1 MTISTHLETCN
12 KKQFYD
18 TSEVIYTISATFYS
32 FIVIVGVPENV
43 AALYFL
49 LCNKKELTE
58 AKIYMISLTVA
69 DLLFVIFLPFWIDYY
84 YREGNWIFSSF
95 ACSLWGSLF
104 YINTYNTIFLL
115 AVISFIRY
123 RAVSQPVK
131 VVQSRQ
137 VVRGLVL
144 TALIWT
150 LTIGF
155 SLPIV
160 INHKDYLIITNSS
173 NERCFE
179 SYEEKNTK
187 TQVIVIHMLME
198 LGFVGSFGVVIANN
212 VLILRTLSV
221 DQKTLRTSQNKF
233 KTRAFRLVL
242 MVLII
247 FIVSFLPY
255 HLIHLLWTLLVLNF
269 WKSDDCAFRKTVNDV
284 HHISLCLMCTNCIL
298 DPILYC
304 FMTTNFRQYFKEL
317 RQSFTRNCILRRNP
331 KHQEIQLA

>member
-1 MTISTHLETCN
+1 MTTSTYLETCN
-12 KKQFYD
+12 EKQFYH
-18 TSEVIYTISATFYS
+18 TSEVTYKISATFYS

-43 AALYFL
+43 VALYFL
-49 LCNKKELTE
+49 MCNKKELTE

-84 YREGNWIFSSF
+84 YREGDWIFSSV

-104 YINTYNTIFLL
+104 YINTYNTIFFL
-115 AVISFIRY
+115 AVISFTRY

-137 VVRGLVL
+137 IVRGLAL

-150 LTIGF
+150 LTICF

-160 INHKDYLIITNSS
+160 INHEDYLVKTNTSH
-173 NERCFE
+173 ERCFE
-179 SYEEKNTK
+179 SYGEKNK
-187 TQVIVIHMLME
+187 SQIIVIHMLME
-198 LGFVGSFGVVIANN
+198 LGFVVSFGVVAANN

-247 FIVSFLPY
+247 YTVSFLPY
-255 HLIHLLWTLLVLNF
+255 HLVHLLWTLLVLNF
-269 WKSDDCAFRKTVNDV
+269 WKSDDCAFRKTVNDA

-317 RQSFTRNCILRRNP
+317 RQSFTRKYILRRNP
-331 KHQEIQLA
+331 KPQEIQLA